1 MGSWEEVEE
10 AGAGTHGAL
19 VALVQYKLSLSPL
32 ALALALT
39 LTLALA
45 LTLTLTLTL
54 ALTLTLTTHRAL
66 VALVHDH
73 DDRVVVELPVV
84 LDREARRVRV
94 LLGEHAAARQRGK
107 THGQVEG
114 PPGPRV

>member
-19 VALVQYKLSLSPL
+19 VALVQDKLTLSPL
-32 ALALALT
+32 ALA
-39 LTLALA
+39 LALA

-54 ALTLTLTTHRAL
+54 SLTLTLTTHRAL